1 MRCATGATTSGA
13 TLEAELLAKI
23 AFPKSAEFWMN
34 SAAFPHTNGSHSGM
48 PNTLGD
54 AYAQA
59 PVWMAKPSASGP
71 KTKPTA

>member
-1 MRCATGATTSGA
+1 
-13 TLEAELLAKI
+13 
-23 AFPKSAEFWMN
+23 MN
-34 SAAFPHTNGSHSGM
+34 NAAFPHTNGSHSGM

-54 AYAQA
+54 AYDQA